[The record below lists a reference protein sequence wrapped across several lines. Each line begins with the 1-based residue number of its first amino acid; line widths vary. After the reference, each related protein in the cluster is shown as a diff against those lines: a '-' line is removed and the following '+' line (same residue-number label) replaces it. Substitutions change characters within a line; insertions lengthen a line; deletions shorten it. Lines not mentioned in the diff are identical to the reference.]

1 MLNLSKI
8 KKVYP
13 SGNVTALH
21 EVSLAFRPNEFVSI
35 LGPSGCGK
43 TTLLNIIGGLDRYT
57 SGELY
62 VRHKP
67 TASFTDRDWDTYRN
81 HSIGF
86 VFQSYNLIPHQT
98 VLANVE
104 LALTLSG
111 VSKAERRRRAEDALR
126 AVGLG
131 DQMKKKPSQMSGGQ
145 MQRVAIARAL
155 VNDPDILL
163 ADEPTGALDSE
174 TSVQIMDILR
184 EVAKKKLIIM
194 VTHNPEL
201 AERYSTRIIKLLDG
215 RVISDSDP
223 YSEEE
228 EKAEKYSESGAYLS
242 GDETHEEISAEKA
255 KKKRTSMSFGTALG
269 LSLNNLM
276 TKKARTILTA
286 FAGSIGIIGIALILS
301 LSNGINVYI
310 DKVQED
316 TLSAYPLEVT
326 RETVDMTS
334 MISAFTEARESAD
347 EEPVDGVIK
356 SNTMMYDL
364 MDTMTSIDVQ
374 KNNLSD
380 FIDYID
386 AHGGDLDGYA
396 SAVTYGYDVPL
407 YIYSTDEKDDSGLPV
422 KLNPSDMFGA
432 MNSAM
437 ASRSNYASMMT
448 VNVWDEMPSNM
459 DLIRGQY
466 DVIAGRLPDKYNE
479 VVLIVDEHNKI
490 NDVYLYALGFKP
502 QDELKEIM
510 TAAQKGEEMNVQAE
524 EFTYDDFIGHE
535 FSLLTASDMYRKN
548 GDTWEYAGDNE
559 VYMNA
564 KVAGSEKLTIVGIIR
579 PNPEAVATSL
589 NGAIGYLPSLTEHI
603 MNAAD
608 NSDIVKAQKADES
621 TDILTSLPFLTEEN
635 DPANM
640 TVAEKA
646 EAIRSNIDSMND
658 AEAAVVYTDYMAGL
672 SDEDA
677 ANMAQSQ
684 LSSMTKDEVNALVV
698 SAMMQSPEAQGMDEN
713 TIAMYLSTMSEEDIN
728 SIALQA
734 LTAAIQAQAKKSAE
748 SSLSSSTSE
757 ELAASLDAVLS
768 SMTDEEV
775 VNTFSDYMPET
786 VSDSTLKDNL
796 KLFGQADRD
805 DPSYVLIYADT
816 FASKDEI
823 SSMISDYNAQKTSEG
838 REEDVIHYTDYV
850 ALMMSSISTIINV
863 ISYVLIAFVSIS
875 LVVSSIMIG
884 IITYISV
891 LERTKEI
898 GILRAVGASKKDISR
913 VFNAE
918 TLIIGFT
925 AGAIGIGITLLLCI
939 PANIIIKS
947 LTDISNLARLPAVGG
962 VALVLISMLLTTI
975 SGLIPSHLAA
985 KKDPVEALRNE

>member
-466 DVIAGRLPDKYNE
+466 DVIAGRLPESYNE

-510 TAAQKGEEMNVQAE
+510 TAAQKGEEMNVQSE

-548 GDTWEYAGDNE
+548 GDTWEYAGENE

-564 KVAGSEKLTIVGIIR
+564 KVADSEKLTIVGIIR

-608 NSDIVKAQKADES
+608 SSDIVKAQKADEG

-646 EAIRSNIDSMND
+646 EAIRGNIDSMND

-713 TIAMYLSTMSEEDIN
+713 TVAMYLSTMSEEDIN

-734 LTAAIQAQAKKSAE
+734 LTAAIQAQAKESAE

-768 SMTDEEV
+768 SMTDEDV
-775 VNTFSDYMPET
+775 VKTFADYMPET

-805 DPSYVLIYADT
+805 DPSYILIYADT

>member
-201 AERYSTRIIKLLDG
+201 SERYSTRIIKLLDG

-242 GDETHEEISAEKA
+242 GDETHGEISAEKA

-407 YIYSTDEKDDSGLPV
+407 YIYSADEKDDSGLPV

-437 ASRSNYASMMT
+437 ASQSNYASMMT

-459 DLIRGQY
+459 ELIRGQY
-466 DVIAGRLPDKYNE
+466 DVIAGRLPESYNE

-510 TAAQKGEEMNVQAE
+510 AAAQKGEEMNVRAE

-564 KVAGSEKLTIVGIIR
+564 KVADSEKLTIVGIIR

-603 MNAAD
+603 MSAAD
-608 NSDIVKAQKADES
+608 SSDIVKAQKADED

-646 EAIRSNIDSMND
+646 KAIRGNIDSMND

-713 TIAMYLSTMSEEDIN
+713 TVAMYLSTMSEDDIN

-734 LTAAIQAQAKKSAE
+734 LTAAIQAQAKESAE

-775 VNTFSDYMPET
+775 VKTFSDYMPET

-805 DPSYVLIYADT
+805 DPSYILIYADT

-838 REEDVIHYTDYV
+838 KEEDVIHYTDYV

>member
-347 EEPVDGVIK
+347 EKPVDGVIK

-364 MDTMTSIDVQ
+364 MDTMTSIDVR

-459 DLIRGQY
+459 DLISGQY

-564 KVAGSEKLTIVGIIR
+564 KVADSEKLTIVGIIR

-608 NSDIVKAQKADES
+608 SSDIVKAQKADES

-646 EAIRSNIDSMND
+646 EAIRGNIDSMND

-672 SDEDA
+672 SDED
-677 ANMAQSQ
+677 
-684 LSSMTKDEVNALVV
+684 ALVV

-728 SIALQA
+728 SIALQT
-734 LTAAIQAQAKKSAE
+734 LTAAIQAQAKESAE

-805 DPSYVLIYADT
+805 DPSYILIYADT

-823 SSMISDYNAQKTSEG
+823 STMISDYNAQKTSEG
-838 REEDVIHYTDYV
+838 KEEDVIHYTDYV